1 MKKLDLGD
9 LFTRDEF
16 REYVENGWFIDT
28 DGEGQYSNE
37 NGDWT
42 GKWLS
47 PSSFTLDEVKNK
59 NMEWNKML
67 FRLESVRENWMGGVA
82 MKASFTTTVLR
93 LIITICLFTS
103 VPYVVH
109 SEAIT
114 QHSAAEVERD
124 ISYSYAE
131 IIDINYQIS
140 AALII
145 AEPLSDCLYVSIRVS
160 YVNPV
165 NYAFNS
171 FHIYI
176 NDQAAQKI
184 PFIGQSSAEQNTL
197 SFAAVFHLS
206 ESRIDSLELI
216 PVIETHNAT
225 SFETEELLSGS
236 ISFADFESSK

>member
-1 MKKLDLGD
+1 
-9 LFTRDEF
+9 
-16 REYVENGWFIDT
+16 
-28 DGEGQYSNE
+28 
-37 NGDWT
+37 
-42 GKWLS
+42 
-47 PSSFTLDEVKNK
+47 
-59 NMEWNKML
+59 ML

-165 NYAFNS
+165 NYAFNNLVT
-171 FHIYI
+171 FIRRI
-176 NDQAAQKI
+176 N
-184 PFIGQSSAEQNTL
+184 
-197 SFAAVFHLS
+197 H
-206 ESRIDSLELI
+206 
-216 PVIETHNAT
+216 
-225 SFETEELLSGS
+225 
-236 ISFADFESSK
+236 

>member
-1 MKKLDLGD
+1 
-9 LFTRDEF
+9 
-16 REYVENGWFIDT
+16 
-28 DGEGQYSNE
+28 
-37 NGDWT
+37 
-42 GKWLS
+42 
-47 PSSFTLDEVKNK
+47 
-59 NMEWNKML
+59 MEWNKML

-184 PFIGQSSAEQNTL
+184 PFIEIGRAH
-197 SFAAVFHLS
+197 V
-206 ESRIDSLELI
+206 
-216 PVIETHNAT
+216 
-225 SFETEELLSGS
+225 
-236 ISFADFESSK
+236 

>member
-1 MKKLDLGD
+1 
-9 LFTRDEF
+9 
-16 REYVENGWFIDT
+16 
-28 DGEGQYSNE
+28 
-37 NGDWT
+37 
-42 GKWLS
+42 
-47 PSSFTLDEVKNK
+47 
-59 NMEWNKML
+59 MEWNKRL

-124 ISYSYAE
+124 ISYSYVE

>member
-1 MKKLDLGD
+1 MFKPS
-9 LFTRDEF
+9 RVDELLKQN
-16 REYVENGWFIDT
+16 R
-28 DGEGQYSNE
+28 
-37 NGDWT
+37 
-42 GKWLS
+42 
-47 PSSFTLDEVKNK
+47 
-59 NMEWNKML
+59 
-67 FRLESVRENWMGGVA
+67 
-82 MKASFTTTVLR
+82 
-93 LIITICLFTS
+93 
-103 VPYVVH
+103 
-109 SEAIT
+109 
-114 QHSAAEVERD
+114 
-124 ISYSYAE
+124 
-131 IIDINYQIS
+131 
-140 AALII
+140 LII

-176 NDQAAQKI
+176 NDQAAQNI
-184 PFIGQSSAEQNTL
+184 PFIGQSPAEQNTL